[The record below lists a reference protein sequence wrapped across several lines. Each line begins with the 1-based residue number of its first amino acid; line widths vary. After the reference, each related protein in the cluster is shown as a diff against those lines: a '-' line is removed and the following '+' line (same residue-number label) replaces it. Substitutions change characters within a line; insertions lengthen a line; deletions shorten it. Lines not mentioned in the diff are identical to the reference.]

1 MLNSKYAT
9 KKFPTIHT
17 VQVTKFLHANEY
29 INLVVYTFVSPGIG
43 ATLHTFFDL
52 RVLIMELLPTLG

>member
-1 MLNSKYAT
+1 M
-9 KKFPTIHT
+9 
-17 VQVTKFLHANEY
+17 QVTKFLHANEH